1 MTRGLLRVALCGAVL
16 AAAGCT
22 SEDWAS
28 LRSVVGSGGQGELTT
43 QTIVDG
49 LKEAL
54 AAGTERA
61 VAEASKPGGYL
72 NNADIRIPLPEPV
85 QKVGDA
91 LRKVGLG
98 AQVDLLER
106 KMNEAAQEAAAGA
119 APVIGNAIRQMT
131 FADAKA
137 ILTGGDTAATDY
149 LRRTL
154 DDALVGMY
162 GPVVEK
168 HLESVGVVKLY
179 DDLMARYRA
188 IPFGPQVAFN
198 LQGYTTEKALD
209 GLFTLIGREEQKIRA
224 NPAARTTELLRRVF
238 GAQ

>member
-1 MTRGLLRVALCGAVL
+1 MTTGLLRVALCGAVL

-22 SEDWAS
+22 SEDRAG
-28 LRSVVGSGGQGELTT
+28 LHSVLGSGGQGELTT

-54 AAGTERA
+54 AVGTERA

-72 NNADIRIPLPEPV
+72 DNADIRIPLPEPV

-119 APVIGNAIRQMT
+119 APVIGDAIRQMT

-137 ILTGGDTAATDY
+137 ILTDGDRAATDY
-149 LRRTL
+149 LRRTSY
-154 DDALVGMY
+154 DALVRMY

-168 HLESVGVVKLY
+168 HLESVGVVKLH

-188 IPFGPQVAFN
+188 IPFAPQVAFN

-209 GLFTLIGREEQKIRA
+209 GLFTLVGREKQKIRA

>member
-28 LRSVVGSGGQGELTT
+28 LRSVLGSGGQGELTT

-54 AAGTERA
+54 AVGTERA

-72 NNADIRIPLPEPV
+72 DNADIRIPLPGPV

-106 KMNEAAQEAAAGA
+106 KMKEAAAGA

-137 ILTGGDTAATDY
+137 ILTGGDTAATDFVVPRSMPMAFVLAAP
-149 LRRTL
+149 LRVL
-154 DDALVGMY
+154 
-162 GPVVEK
+162 
-168 HLESVGVVKLY
+168 
-179 DDLMARYRA
+179 
-188 IPFGPQVAFN
+188 
-198 LQGYTTEKALD
+198 
-209 GLFTLIGREEQKIRA
+209 
-224 NPAARTTELLRRVF
+224 
-238 GAQ
+238 